1 VAALL
6 PLSVAASQPTQ
17 TSGLVTV
24 IAWMKA
30 NGLHY
35 GLGGYWD
42 SSETALESADQVQI
56 RAIDG
61 RHTLNGNRLALY
73 PWETNTD
80 WFDPAKHYAN
90 FVILD
95 LPQLNLRPTVLGVFG
110 KPVRT
115 HIIATW
121 EILVYN
127 KNLLTY
133 LAPPLMPPTS

>member
-1 VAALL
+1 M
-6 PLSVAASQPTQ
+6 Q
-17 TSGLVTV
+17 
-24 IAWMKA
+24 A
-30 NGLHY
+30 NGLRY

-42 SSETALESADQVQI
+42 GSETALEWPTRCRSA
-56 RAIDG
+56 RSTGA
-61 RHTLNGNRLALY
+61 TLDGNRLSPYA
-73 PWETNTD
+73 WETNTG

-115 HIIATW
+115 HIIANW

-133 LAPPLMPPTS
+133 LAPPAMPPTS